1 MFLVGERIE
10 TRKYAETTL
19 YTLPKNKS
27 KKLEKKSKKGV
38 DIGKKCGIINKLSR
52 KTAALQKSNK
62 SDAPSKNAAGDRI
75 ASWWKAFG
83 RLQEAQ
89 KNIEKSA

>member
-38 DIGKKCGIINKLSR
+38 DIV
-52 KTAALQKSNK
+52 
-62 SDAPSKNAAGDRI
+62 
-75 ASWWKAFG
+75 
-83 RLQEAQ
+83 
-89 KNIEKSA
+89 